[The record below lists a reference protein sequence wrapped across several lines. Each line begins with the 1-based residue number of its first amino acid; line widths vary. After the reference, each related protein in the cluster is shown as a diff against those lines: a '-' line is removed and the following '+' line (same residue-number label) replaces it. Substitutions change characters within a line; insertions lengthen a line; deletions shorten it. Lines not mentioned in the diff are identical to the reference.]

1 MQPPVL
7 KLLLGAAVVA
17 RAEESPRKINITS
30 CNAYSS
36 VERDFGFADADAVS
50 AVVLDGDTST
60 LWSATFCDRYV
71 CDLGDVY
78 EVTEANFWQ
87 HSGTASWWGEGESAV
102 FVGNS
107 GDAFDYGDGP
117 AACARFNG
125 GFSENHLPAE
135 AVVAVVAAVVATIT
149 AAGVDFHGAVVD
161 GWIAMAKAQW
171 DEAAGQTKESQASPK
186 R

>member
-1 MQPPVL
+1 MQPPRVAAL
-7 KLLLGAAVVA
+7 MLAGLAAVV

-36 VERDFGFADADAVS
+36 VGRDFGFADAGAVS
-50 AVVLDGDTST
+50 AIVLDGDTGT
-60 LWSATFCDRYV
+60 QYSATFCDRYV

-78 EVTEANFWQ
+78 EVTEASFWQ

-117 AACARFNG
+117 AACARFNT
-125 GFSENHLPAE
+125 SDVAPSDWTTLVCDDVPAGRY
-135 AVVAVVAAVVATIT
+135 VTFY
-149 AAGVDFHGAVVD
+149 D
-161 GWIAMAKAQW
+161 K
-171 DEAAGQTKESQASPK
+171 KLL
-186 R
+186 